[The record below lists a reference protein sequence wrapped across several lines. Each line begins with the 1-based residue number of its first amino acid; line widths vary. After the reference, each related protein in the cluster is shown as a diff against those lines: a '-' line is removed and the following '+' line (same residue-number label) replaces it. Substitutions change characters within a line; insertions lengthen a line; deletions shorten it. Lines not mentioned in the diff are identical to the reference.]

1 MKNMKKVSVI
11 MASYLGFY
19 EGRTSN
25 PNPKFIRA
33 VKSFLSQTYENKEL
47 IIVADGCMITEQLY
61 NENFSKF
68 ENIKFIR
75 IPKQPLY
82 GGDIRNAGIDIAT
95 GEIISYLDNDD
106 VLGKNHLTKI
116 MNEFTDDLDLL
127 YYDDYLVTSADFKK
141 LHLRINETRYGS
153 IGTSSITHRN
163 FNDPKFDGVRRLL
176 KWVDGYGHDFIF
188 LSLLIINGFQFK
200 KMSIPSE
207 YLVCHYGGG
216 QNRGDF

>member
-1 MKNMKKVSVI
+1 MKKVSVI

-25 PNPKFIRA
+25 PNPKFLRA

-47 IIVADGCMITEQLY
+47 IIVADGCDVTEQLY
-61 NENFSKF
+61 NQHFSKN
-68 ENIKFIR
+68 ENIKFIK
-75 IPKQPLY
+75 IPKQPIY
-82 GGDIRNAGIDIAT
+82 GGEIRNAGINIAT

-106 VLGKNHLTKI
+106 VLGKTHLEII
-116 MNEFTDDLDLL
+116 MNEFTDDLDMV

-141 LHLRINETRYGS
+141 LHHRINETRYGS

-163 FNDPKFDGVRRLL
+163 FNDPKFDSVRPLL
-176 KWVDGYGHDFIF
+176 KWSAGYGHDFTF
-188 LSLLIINGFQFK
+188 LSTLIVNGFQFK
-200 KMSIPSE
+200 KLSKVSE